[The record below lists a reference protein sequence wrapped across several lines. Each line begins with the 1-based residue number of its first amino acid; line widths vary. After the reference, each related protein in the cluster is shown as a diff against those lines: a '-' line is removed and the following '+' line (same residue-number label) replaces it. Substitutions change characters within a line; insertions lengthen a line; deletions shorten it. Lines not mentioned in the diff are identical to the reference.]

1 MQEDAEMQDVL
12 MCVSMQK
19 FVDDPDRMKF
29 STDEFYFKTYDQML
43 AGLPNDEDALA
54 TTLEIADK
62 CNYEFEYGHYL
73 FPKYVPEGGYNAE
86 VGLTPKEYFVN
97 LIDKGVERRYG
108 GYTDEIRAR
117 VASEMAVI
125 EKQGFIEY
133 FLIVWDYINAARKM
147 GISVGPGRGSGA
159 GSLIAYAIGITNID
173 PLRFDLLFERFL
185 HSERVTAP
193 DFDIDFQDNR
203 REEVVDYVKRKYGIE
218 RIARIIT
225 FGTMKAK
232 NAIKDVG
239 RVMRVPYN
247 TCDKITKMIPMY
259 KSPIIPKAFGFH
271 IPKEGDK
278 DFGTV
283 YVVPELV
290 EMYNSDPQVK
300 KMIDIAMKVED
311 FPRQSS
317 THACGVIIGADILDK
332 HVPLARNGEDIT
344 TQFEGADMEHLGHLK
359 MDFLG
364 LRNLTDIE
372 ETKKYVKQNYNIDID
387 FENCTYDDPNVF
399 KLISTGN
406 TEGIFQIESGG
417 FQKFM
422 KELQPSCIEDIVA
435 AVSLYRPGP
444 MDSIP
449 RYVHNKHHPEDTTYD
464 HPILEPILK
473 VTYGCIVYQE
483 QVMKICQEMAGFTL
497 GQADMIRRA
506 MGKKKLAEMLKWK
519 DAFLYGK
526 EAYTDD
532 HGKYNSAIIGA
543 VNNGVSEEVA
553 NKIWNEMEA
562 FASYAFNKSHAAAY
576 SLLTYQTAYLKTY
589 YLPEFMTATL
599 NNRITNIE
607 KLTHYIAYAKSE
619 GIPVLPPDI
628 NLSDVYFNTDGKS
641 IRFGLS
647 ALKNVGI
654 PVMEELI
661 EERKANGPFKD
672 LCDFCSRVSTQA
684 LNKRC
689 IESLIKAGAFDC
701 FNMNRSVMMAIFPI
715 IVDRVIE
722 RKKKTMDGQMNLFGE
737 LIEDEK
743 LIEDSEI
750 PKLNEYVNTV
760 KLLYEKEISGTY
772 LSGHPLDTFLDEIK
786 HFTFNSSFLPKETME
801 DDEMVE
807 TNNFGGILDEE
818 EQVQENLYNGLKN
831 GDMVTCGGVISD
843 YRSHQTKTGA
853 RIAFMQVEDLT
864 GKFEV
869 AVFSKA
875 YDKFK
880 DILADD
886 ALVAIKGR
894 FSVREGKASIIAEN
908 IELLEKK
915 ENTGDE
921 TNDSIEEVEVVK
933 PRRLYLKYNLN
944 DGIIHDAVNKIL
956 SNYNGIDEVIIKD
969 TATNKAFK
977 SNNMVSIRESLI
989 FELETILDKSCI
1001 VVQ

>member
-1 MQEDAEMQDVL
+1 
-12 MCVSMQK
+12 
-19 FVDDPDRMKF
+19 
-29 STDEFYFKTYDQML
+29 
-43 AGLPNDEDALA
+43 
-54 TTLEIADK
+54 
-62 CNYEFEYGHYL
+62 
-73 FPKYVPEGGYNAE
+73 
-86 VGLTPKEYFVN
+86 
-97 LIDKGVERRYG
+97 
-108 GYTDEIRAR
+108 
-117 VASEMAVI
+117 
-125 EKQGFIEY
+125 
-133 FLIVWDYINAARKM
+133 
-147 GISVGPGRGSGA
+147 
-159 GSLIAYAIGITNID
+159 
-173 PLRFDLLFERFL
+173 
-185 HSERVTAP
+185 
-193 DFDIDFQDNR
+193 
-203 REEVVDYVKRKYGIE
+203 
-218 RIARIIT
+218 
-225 FGTMKAK
+225 
-232 NAIKDVG
+232 
-239 RVMRVPYN
+239 
-247 TCDKITKMIPMY
+247 
-259 KSPIIPKAFGFH
+259 
-271 IPKEGDK
+271 
-278 DFGTV
+278 
-283 YVVPELV
+283 
-290 EMYNSDPQVK
+290 
-300 KMIDIAMKVED
+300 
-311 FPRQSS
+311 
-317 THACGVIIGADILDK
+317 
-332 HVPLARNGEDIT
+332 
-344 TQFEGADMEHLGHLK
+344 
-359 MDFLG
+359 
-364 LRNLTDIE
+364 
-372 ETKKYVKQNYNIDID
+372 
-387 FENCTYDDPNVF
+387 
-399 KLISTGN
+399 
-406 TEGIFQIESGG
+406 
-417 FQKFM
+417 
-422 KELQPSCIEDIVA
+422 
-435 AVSLYRPGP
+435 
-444 MDSIP
+444 
-449 RYVHNKHHPEDTTYD
+449 
-464 HPILEPILK
+464 
-473 VTYGCIVYQE
+473 
-483 QVMKICQEMAGFTL
+483 MAGFTL

-532 HGKYNSAIIGA
+532 HGKFNSAIKGA
-543 VNNGVSEEVA
+543 INNGVSEEIA

-589 YLPEFMTATL
+589 YLPEFLTATL

-619 GIPVLPPDI
+619 GIKVLPPDI

-654 PVMEELI
+654 SVMEELI
-661 EERKANGPFKD
+661 EERKSNGPFKD

-701 FNMNRSVMMAIFPI
+701 FKMHRSVMMAIFPI
-715 IVDRVIE
+715 IVDRIIE

-743 LIEDSEI
+743 LIEDNEI

-786 HFTFNSSFLPKETME
+786 HFTFNSSFLPKETM
-801 DDEMVE
+801 DDEDMTD
-807 TNNFGGILDEE
+807 TNSFGGLLEDEE
-818 EQVQENLYNGLKN
+818 QTEENLYNGLKN
-831 GDMVTCGGVISD
+831 GDMVTCGGVISEF
-843 YRSHQTKTGA
+843 RSHQTKTGA

-908 IELLEKK
+908 IELLEKSD
-915 ENTGDE
+915 NS
-921 TNDSIEEVEVVK
+921 NDTKTEESKTEEVEVIK
-933 PRRLYLKYNLN
+933 PKKLYLKYNLN

-956 SNYNGIDEVIIKD
+956 SSYNGIDEVIIKD

-977 SNNMVSIRESLI
+977 SNIMVTIRESLI